1 MNIDKEEKNIKHNF
15 ELKKDTFTN
24 VRIDYKVSGIGSGS
38 CGPQLMEK
46 YQLKDKHIEF
56 SYTIKKLINRK
67 LSTTSA
73 LSFPSFKQNS
83 ICGGCYL
90 ICFVIY
96 L

>member
-46 YQLKDKHIEF
+46 YQLKDKMMKYNF
-56 SYTIKKLINRK
+56 TIKKVK
-67 LSTTSA
+67 
-73 LSFPSFKQNS
+73 
-83 ICGGCYL
+83 
-90 ICFVIY
+90 
-96 L
+96 

>member
-46 YQLKDKHIEF
+46 YQLKDKKMKF
-56 SYTIKKLINRK
+56 DFTIKKVN
-67 LSTTSA
+67 
-73 LSFPSFKQNS
+73 
-83 ICGGCYL
+83 
-90 ICFVIY
+90 
-96 L
+96 